1 MRVTPACSSLCHLAR
16 RHALDHA
23 DTHTSALACRRSTDA
38 GDAAATPGETKTGKR
53 SKRGAE
59 AGEDESSDDDDVPF
73 AFVRQNLAFY
83 KSNKDDPHL
92 KIDEEDEDGSEV
104 EDFSIQPS
112 DLMLLGARSDEE
124 MSNLEVY
131 VYETKQDN
139 MYVHHDIPLPVFPL
153 CLAWMETP
161 PAALK
166 GPLGGGRNF
175 VAVGTF
181 QPFIEI
187 WNLDVIDALEP
198 AAVLGG
204 AGAEAA
210 LAAHDAVAADHEAA
224 GGGADGADGG
234 GKKKKKNKKAR
245 PAGDAPLFAEGHT
258 DAVMCL
264 AWNKLQPNVLASGSA
279 DTTVRLWD
287 LQGDLNSSAQ
297 TLRHHS
303 DKVQALAWHPV
314 DASVLLSA
322 GFDRRV
328 YALDVRSPQETR
340 GWQLTADVEAV
351 QWNPHN
357 AHYFVASTEDGLVKC
372 FDARVDKKSVWS
384 LRAHDGAASG
394 LDFCPDCAD
403 VLATGGM
410 DKKVKLWSTAGGK
423 PSMLAEREMGLGV
436 IFDLKWSADAQCPG
450 LLAAGGSL
458 GKLGVWNTLETEA
471 MQQRMPHAE
480 APLDDDG
487 HVMGSAVAGMGE
499 LEVNSS
505 GDEEDDEEGAM
516 MQAAKG
522 KGKGKGKAA
531 ADDRATAREPEEEE
545 DDEDD
550 DDDEDAME
558 PAEERQPRAKPKVK
572 AGGKGKVKGK
582 GKGKKAR

>member
-1 MRVTPACSSLCHLAR
+1 M
-16 RHALDHA
+16 
-23 DTHTSALACRRSTDA
+23 HTLLQPGSTD
-38 GDAAATPGETKTGKR
+38 GDDAPPAAAKPGKR

-59 AGEDESSDDDDVPF
+59 AGEDDDSDDDDDVPM
-73 AFVRQNLAFY
+73 AFVRDNLAYY

-92 KIDEEDEDGSEV
+92 KLSEEDEADGSEV
-104 EDFSIQPS
+104 EDFTIQPT
-112 DLMLLGARSDEE
+112 DLMLMGARSDEE

-204 AGAEAA
+204 AAAEAA
-210 LAAHDAVAADHEAA
+210 LAAHDAVAAEHEAVGA
-224 GGGADGADGG
+224 GGEG
-234 GKKKKKNKKAR
+234 GKKKKKSKKAR

-287 LQGDLNSSAQ
+287 LQGDLDSSAQ

-328 YALDVRSPQETR
+328 YALDVRTPQETR
-340 GWQLTADVEAV
+340 GWQLPADVEAV
-351 QWNPHN
+351 QWNPHD
-357 AHYFVASTEDGLVKC
+357 AHFFVAATEDGVVKC
-372 FDARVDKKSVWS
+372 FDARVERKCVWT

-394 LDFCPDCAD
+394 LDFCPACAD
-403 VLATGGM
+403 VLATGGL
-410 DKKVKLWSTAGGK
+410 DKKVKLWSIAGGA
-423 PSMLAEREMGLGV
+423 PTLLAQRDMGLGV
-436 IFDLKWSADAQCPG
+436 VFDLKWSGDAGCPG
-450 LLAAGGSL
+450 LLACGGSL
-458 GKLGVWNTLETEA
+458 GKLGVWNTLETEP
-471 MQQRMPHAE
+471 MQQRLPHAE

-499 LEVNSS
+499 LEVDSS
-505 GDEEDDEEGAM
+505 GDEDDEDDEDDDEAAMGGGA
-516 MQAAKG
+516 AAA

-531 ADDRATAREPEEEE
+531 ASDDRATAREPEDEEE
-545 DDEDD
+545 EEEKEDD
-550 DDDEDAME
+550 DDDDDDDAGATE
-558 PAEERQPRAKPKVK
+558 AAPRAKPRVK
-572 AGGKGKVKGK
+572 AGGKVKGK
-582 GKGKKAR
+582 GKGKGKKAR